1 MGSIDA
7 PVAAWLNLTLGRSA
21 FVTRGPDEVW
31 PACFPDING
40 QVFLRGHINL
50 SPVPAWG
57 GGVLAL
63 FPQDKHGNCVCTPK
77 PDPGLQ
83 DNTIVA
89 TTTAL
94 AYPRDISVVDSADVC
109 IVRLL
114 ISEFVR
120 PDVNHDRW
128 VDQLDLDLIY
138 GSKFFNIDPSAASL
152 CPKVGVR
159 RMCGAVDVNQDGRV
173 NQLDATSVTQSV
185 WLGTN
190 TTCGGVYASAFSCGS
205 SRRAP
210 LTPALDISL
219 DSIVWFR
226 DDGLLGDTNRL
237 INQQFKRERS
247 ESAKKDSEMLSS
259 ILDELE
265 RMDQENKELKEKLQA
280 TDAKTAKLEFE
291 TAKLDANLD
300 FKTAKLEFKTA
311 KLEAATA
318 DLQSKSA
325 MHDKAI
331 SRFSKSPELLSEVAV
346 SVCVVLAAS
355 LALFAWKR
363 WSKNE

>member
-1 MGSIDA
+1 
-7 PVAAWLNLTLGRSA
+7 
-21 FVTRGPDEVW
+21 
-31 PACFPDING
+31 
-40 QVFLRGHINL
+40 
-50 SPVPAWG
+50 
-57 GGVLAL
+57 LAL
-63 FPQDKHGNCVCTPK
+63 FPQDKNGNCVCTPK

-120 PDVNHDRW
+120 PDVNQDRW
-128 VDQLDLDLIY
+128 VDSLDLDLIY
-138 GSKFFNIDPSAASL
+138 GSAFFNIDPSAASL

-159 RMCGAVDVNQDGRV
+159 RVCGAVDVNQDGRV

-280 TDAKTAKLEFE
+280 TDAKTSKVEFKTAKLEAATADLKSTTADLQSKLEFK

-318 DLQSKSA
+318 DLKSTTADLQSKSA
-325 MHDKAI
+325 IHDKAI
-331 SRFSKSPELLSEVAV
+331 SRFSKSPELLLELMV
-346 SVCVVLAAS
+346 SLCVVLAAS
-355 LALFAWKR
+355 LCLFAWTR
-363 WSKNE
+363 WRSKSEGRLNWN

>member
-1 MGSIDA
+1 
-7 PVAAWLNLTLGRSA
+7 
-21 FVTRGPDEVW
+21 
-31 PACFPDING
+31 
-40 QVFLRGHINL
+40 VFLRGHINL

-63 FPQDKHGNCVCTPK
+63 FPQDKNGNCVCTPK

-89 TTTAL
+89 TTSAL

-120 PDVNHDRW
+120 PDVNQDRW
-128 VDQLDLDLIY
+128 VDSLDLDLIY
-138 GSKFFNIDPSAASL
+138 GSAFFNIDPSAASL

-159 RMCGAVDVNQDGRV
+159 RVCGAVDVNQDGRV

-280 TDAKTAKLEFE
+280 TDAKTSKLEFK

-318 DLQSKSA
+318 DLKSTTADLQSKSA
-325 MHDKAI
+325 IHDKAI
-331 SRFSKSPELLSEVAV
+331 SRFSKSPELLLELMV
-346 SVCVVLAAS
+346 SLCVVLAAS
-355 LALFAWKR
+355 LCLFAWTR
-363 WSKNE
+363 WRSKSEGRLNWN